1 MSTADRLHS
10 SRLHLQFAIALAL
23 AFAIIAFVAQPL
35 TIAASGVAPLTL
47 VKQLVAQVLS
57 IVKDK
62 QMTQP
67 DKQTKLRELGAANFD
82 FDEMSRLA
90 MGKSWR
96 SLSADQRKRFVPV
109 FTSFLEDAY
118 LNKVQNYSAQEIQI
132 TKAYVTD
139 KDYAQVS
146 GGIVQQGSEPIG
158 LSFSLKRESGA
169 WKIYDVAVDNVS
181 TLDSYRTEFQ
191 RIMGEK
197 GFDELMAQI
206 QRRDR
211 ELASTLG
218 SPTGLPF

>member
-1 MSTADRLHS
+1 MSTAERLHS
-10 SRLHLQFAIALAL
+10 SRLHLEFVIALAL
-23 AFAIIAFVAQPL
+23 AFATIALVAQPL
-35 TIAASGVAPLTL
+35 TAAGGVAPLTL
-47 VKQLVAQVLS
+47 VKQLVTQVLS

-62 QMTQP
+62 QMAQP
-67 DKQTKLRELGAANFD
+67 DKQTKLRNLGAANFD

-96 SLSADQRKRFVPV
+96 SLTADQRKRFIPV

-118 LNKVQNYSAQEIQI
+118 LNKVQNYSGQEIQI

-146 GGIVQQGSEPIG
+146 GYIAQQGSEPIG
-158 LSFSLKRESGA
+158 LGFSLKRESST

-197 GFDELMAQI
+197 GFDELMTQI

>member
-1 MSTADRLHS
+1 MA
-10 SRLHLQFAIALAL
+10 
-23 AFAIIAFVAQPL
+23 
-35 TIAASGVAPLTL
+35 
-47 VKQLVAQVLS
+47 
-57 IVKDK
+57 
-62 QMTQP
+62 QP
-67 DKQTKLRELGAANFD
+67 DKQTKLRDLGAANFD

-96 SLSADQRKRFVPV
+96 SLTADQRKRFIPV

-118 LNKVQNYSAQEIQI
+118 LNKVQNYSGQEIQI
-132 TKAYVTD
+132 IKAYVTD

-146 GGIVQQGSEPIG
+146 GGIVHQGSEPIG

>member
-1 MSTADRLHS
+1 MSTAKGLPSGRLHP
-10 SRLHLQFAIALAL
+10 QFAVALAI
-23 AFAIIAFVAQPL
+23 AFAIIALVAQPL
-35 TIAASGVAPLTL
+35 IAASGAASLSV

-57 IVKDK
+57 IVNDK
-62 QMTQP
+62 QMAQP
-67 DKQTKLRELGAANFD
+67 DKQMKLRELGAANFD

-90 MGKSWR
+90 MGRSWR
-96 SLSADQRKRFVPV
+96 SLSAEQRKRFVPV

-118 LNKVQNYSAQEIQI
+118 LNKVQNYSGQEIQI

-146 GGIVQQGSEPIG
+146 GGIEQQGSEPIG

-169 WKIYDVAVDNVS
+169 WKIYDVAADNVS

-191 RIMGEK
+191 RIMGES
-197 GFDELMAQI
+197 GFDELMTQI

>member
-1 MSTADRLHS
+1 MGTADRLHS

-23 AFAIIAFVAQPL
+23 AFVIIAFVAQPL

-47 VKQLVAQVLS
+47 VKQLVTQVLS
-57 IVKDK
+57 TVKDN

-67 DKQTKLRELGAANFD
+67 NKQTKLRELGAANFD

-118 LNKVQNYSAQEIQI
+118 LNKVQKYSGQEIQMI
-132 TKAYVTD
+132 KAYVTD

-146 GGIVQQGSEPIG
+146 GGIVQQRSEPIG

-197 GFDELMAQI
+197 GFDDLMAQI

>member
-1 MSTADRLHS
+1 MGTADRLHS
-10 SRLHLQFAIALAL
+10 SRPHLQFVIALAL
-23 AFAIIAFVAQPL
+23 AFAVMAFVAQPL

-67 DKQTKLRELGAANFD
+67 HKQTKLRELGAANFD

-118 LNKVQNYSAQEIQI
+118 LNKVQNNRA
-132 TKAYVTD
+132 
-139 KDYAQVS
+139 
-146 GGIVQQGSEPIG
+146 
-158 LSFSLKRESGA
+158 
-169 WKIYDVAVDNVS
+169 
-181 TLDSYRTEFQ
+181 
-191 RIMGEK
+191 
-197 GFDELMAQI
+197 
-206 QRRDR
+206 RRSR
-211 ELASTLG
+211 
-218 SPTGLPF
+218 

>member
-1 MSTADRLHS
+1 MSTAKGLHL
-10 SRLHLQFAIALAL
+10 SRLHPKFAVALAI

-35 TIAASGVAPLTL
+35 TAASGVAPLTL
-47 VKQLVAQVLS
+47 VKQLVAQVLR

-62 QMTQP
+62 HMAQP
-67 DKQTKLRELGAANFD
+67 DKQKKLRELGAANFD
-82 FDEMSRLA
+82 FNEMSRLA

-96 SLSADQRKRFVPV
+96 SLRADQRQRFVPV
-109 FTSFLEDAY
+109 FTSFLVDAY
-118 LNKVQNYSAQEIQI
+118 LNKVQNYSGQEIQI
-132 TKAYVTD
+132 TKAHLTD
-139 KDYAQVS
+139 KDYAQAS
-146 GGIVQQGSEPIG
+146 GHIVQQDSEPIG
-158 LSFSLKRESGA
+158 LGFSLKREGGT

-191 RIMGEK
+191 RIIGEQ
-197 GFDELMAQI
+197 GFDELMTQI

>member
-1 MSTADRLHS
+1 MSTVERSHS
-10 SRLHLQFAIALAL
+10 SRPHLQFAIALAL
-23 AFAIIAFVAQPL
+23 AFAIITFVAQPL

-57 IVKDK
+57 TVKDK

-67 DKQTKLRELGAANFD
+67 DKQTKLHELGAANFD

-118 LNKVQNYSAQEIQI
+118 LNKVQNYSGQEIQI
-132 TKAYVTD
+132 IKAYVAD
-139 KDYAQVS
+139 MDYAQVS
-146 GGIVQQGSEPIG
+146 GGIEQQGSEPIG

-181 TLDSYRTEFQ
+181 TLDSYRSEFQ

-197 GFDELMAQI
+197 GFDELMTQI
-206 QRRDR
+206 RRRDR

>member
-1 MSTADRLHS
+1 
-10 SRLHLQFAIALAL
+10 
-23 AFAIIAFVAQPL
+23 
-35 TIAASGVAPLTL
+35 
-47 VKQLVAQVLS
+47 
-57 IVKDK
+57 
-62 QMTQP
+62 
-67 DKQTKLRELGAANFD
+67 
-82 FDEMSRLA
+82 
-90 MGKSWR
+90 
-96 SLSADQRKRFVPV
+96 
-109 FTSFLEDAY
+109 
-118 LNKVQNYSAQEIQI
+118 
-132 TKAYVTD
+132 VTD

>member
-1 MSTADRLHS
+1 
-10 SRLHLQFAIALAL
+10 
-23 AFAIIAFVAQPL
+23 
-35 TIAASGVAPLTL
+35 
-47 VKQLVAQVLS
+47 
-57 IVKDK
+57 
-62 QMTQP
+62 
-67 DKQTKLRELGAANFD
+67 
-82 FDEMSRLA
+82 
-90 MGKSWR
+90 
-96 SLSADQRKRFVPV
+96 
-109 FTSFLEDAY
+109 
-118 LNKVQNYSAQEIQI
+118 
-132 TKAYVTD
+132 VTD

-158 LSFSLKRESGA
+158 LSFSLKRESGT

>member
-1 MSTADRLHS
+1 MSTAKRLHS
-10 SRLHLQFAIALAL
+10 SRLHPQFAVALAI

-35 TIAASGVAPLTL
+35 AIAASGVTPLSL

-67 DKQTKLRELGAANFD
+67 DKQRKLRELGAANFD

-96 SLSADQRKRFVPV
+96 SLTADQRKRFVPV

-118 LNKVQNYSAQEIQI
+118 LNKVQNYSGQEIQI
-132 TKAYVTD
+132 TKAHVTD
-139 KDYAQVS
+139 KDYAQVN

-191 RIMGEK
+191 RIMGEE
-197 GFDELMAQI
+197 GFDGLMTQI